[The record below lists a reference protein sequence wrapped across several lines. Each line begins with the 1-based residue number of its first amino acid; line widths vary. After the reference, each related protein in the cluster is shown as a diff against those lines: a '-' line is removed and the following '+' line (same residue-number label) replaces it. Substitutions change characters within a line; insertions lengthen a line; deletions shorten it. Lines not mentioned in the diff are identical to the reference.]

1 MTRIGTKKTYF
12 LIKSE
17 LDRIGVRCGRD
28 KLNAILKS
36 EGMLIKKKKN
46 YMRTTNSYHKF
57 YKHRNLI
64 RDIHINRAEQVWVV
78 I

>member
-57 YKHRNLI
+57 
-64 RDIHINRAEQVWVV
+64 
-78 I
+78 